1 MIVVM
6 YVVRVPNRGSPPAIL
21 LRESYREAGKVK
33 NRTLANL
40 SAWPEAKVD
49 ALTRVLKGQPP
60 PAAPLD
66 EAFEI
71 TRSLPHGHVAAVLG
85 TARRLGLEELIDP
98 APSRHRDLVTAMTV
112 AQVIAP
118 DSKLAIARGLR
129 GQTAASSLGEVL
141 RLGSCDEDDLYAA
154 MDYLHGRQ
162 DEIQDALAARHLG
175 GGTLVLYDV
184 SSAAFEGRTCPLG
197 AIGHPEDGVRGRLQ
211 IVYGLLTSPEGI
223 PVAIE
228 VFAGNTGDPT
238 TVKSQVDKVK
248 DRFGITKVV
257 LVGDRGMLTAARLR
271 EDVRPAELDWITAL
285 RAPQVKAL
293 VRDGDLQLTLFDTQ
307 DLAEITSPDFPGE
320 RLVACKNPYL
330 EAERARK
337 RESLLAATEA
347 DLAKI
352 AAACA
357 RARRPLRGQDTIA
370 VRADRVLTRRKVAR
384 HFTIDIGADHLSYAR
399 NQDSIAAEAA
409 LDGIYVLRSSVAA
422 SDLGSTEIVSSC
434 KALAQ
439 VERAFRAF
447 NTDLDTRPIRHRTEE
462 PGPRARVLADA
473 VVLPQLAPA
482 GPPRAA
488 AVHRRRQ
495 ARRLRRPDQPGRPRR
510 PLTPRPGQGR
520 HQADPGR
527 PARAQL
533 RHPARRPRHHL
544 PEHHR
549 TRRPPAA
556 RLPARHH
563 TYRPAA
569 AGLRIAQRQPPPRD
583 HVVSSPAPRITKSQ
597 VNGPT
602 RGSLGGTTG

>member
-1 MIVVM
+1 M
-6 YVVRVPNRGSPPAIL
+6 YVVKVPNRGSPPAIL

-40 SAWPEAKVD
+40 SSWPEAKVD

-85 TARRLGLEELIDP
+85 TARRLGLAELIDP
-98 APSRHRDLVTAMTV
+98 VPSRHRDLVVAMAV

-129 GQTAASSLGEVL
+129 EETAATSLGEVL
-141 RLGSCDEDDLYAA
+141 ALGSCDEDDLYAA

-162 DEIQDALAARHLG
+162 EQIQDALAARHLA

-197 AIGHPEDGVRGRLQ
+197 AIGHPKDGVRGRLQ

-228 VFAGNTGDPT
+228 VFAGNTGDPA
-238 TVKSQVDKVK
+238 TVAAQVTKVK
-248 DRFGITKVV
+248 DRFGITRVV

-271 EDVRPAELDWITAL
+271 EDVAPAGLDWITAL
-285 RAPQVKAL
+285 RAPQVKNL
-293 VRDGDLQLTLFDTQ
+293 VRGGDLQLTLFDTQ

-320 RLVACKNPYL
+320 RLVACKNPFL

-357 RARRPLRGQDTIA
+357 RARRPLRGQDKIA
-370 VRADRVLTRRKVAR
+370 VRVDRVLSRRKVAK
-384 HFTIDIGADHLSYAR
+384 HFQVDIGEDHLSYHR
-399 NQDSIAAEAA
+399 DQDSITAEAA
-409 LDGIYVLRSSVAA
+409 LDGIYVLRTSVDATSLAA
-422 SDLGSTEIVSSC
+422 GEVVSSY

-447 NTDLDTRPIRHRTEE
+447 NTDLDIRPIRHRTEDRV
-462 PGPRARVLADA
+462 RAHVFLRMLSYY
-473 VVLPQLAPA
+473 LSWHL
-482 GPPRAA
+482 
-488 AVHRRRQ
+488 Q
-495 ARRLRRPDQPGRPRR
+495 ARLASLLFTD
-510 PLTPRPGQGR
+510 
-520 HQADPGR
+520 DDK
-527 PARAQL
+527 PAASA
-533 RHPARRPRHHL
+533 ARTSPVA
-544 PEHHR
+544 
-549 TRRPPAA
+549 PAA
-556 RLPARHH
+556 RSPRALAKAATKQTPGDLPVHSFA
-563 TYRPAA
+563 TLLADLATICLNTIAPADPA
-569 AGLRIAQRQPPPRD
+569 LPGFRLVTTPTALQRQAFELLG
-583 HVVSSPAPRITKSQ
+583 VSHR
-597 VNGPT
+597 
-602 RGSLGGTTG
+602 LGVA